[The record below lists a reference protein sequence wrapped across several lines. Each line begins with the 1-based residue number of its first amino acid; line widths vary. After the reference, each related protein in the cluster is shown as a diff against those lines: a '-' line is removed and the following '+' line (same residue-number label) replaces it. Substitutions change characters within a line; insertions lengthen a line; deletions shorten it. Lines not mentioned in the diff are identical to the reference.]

1 MKTNTMTISSPLLFG
16 NMTFTAEVTAQSQP
30 KLKKDG
36 TPKIIVQNKKRGR
49 KSEVYPIQV
58 SDIRR
63 FMDWFESNK
72 KWECYLIFVISCNL
86 ARRIGDT
93 LSLQW
98 KHFYDTKTGRFRK
111 DLLEI
116 IEDKTD
122 KLANPHINT
131 AVKNAIVKYLA
142 ETNVDPSENN
152 YENYVFTQVSGNYKG
167 RIMTADGY
175 RKCLKKAAVA
185 LGIDYNVGTHSTRKT
200 FGMLSRMLHAGDYD
214 SMALLGV
221 IYNHRDEKTT
231 RRYTGLTK
239 QKVDTYFDDMGSELV
254 LSNDNGKTCNVS
266 FGVYKVSWFGNT
278 LGEYNPDTSVLHFAA
293 QDVYGKS
300 VSAEVR
306 KEDGHLVVTIT
317 DWDYEE
323 FLPNGKQLIFYE
335 RK

>member
-16 NMTFTAEVTAQSQP
+16 NVTFTAEIPVQSQP

-167 RIMTADGY
+167 RVMTADGY

-239 QKVDTYFDDMGSELV
+239 QKVDTYFDDMGTFFDDYV
-254 LSNDNGKTCNVS
+254 TGGKTFTEVAETP
-266 FGVYKVSWFGNT
+266 VV
-278 LGEYNPDTSVLHFAA
+278 HI
-293 QDVYGKS
+293 DVNDLRDIIKMAYTAG
-300 VSAEVR
+300 AENSTTNDPTVHIDAIN
-306 KEDGHLVVTIT
+306 EIWAMIDGL
-317 DWDYEE
+317 
-323 FLPNGKQLIFYE
+323 K
-335 RK
+335 K

>member
-16 NMTFTAEVTAQSQP
+16 NMTFMAEVPAQSQP

-36 TPKIIVQNKKRGR
+36 MPKIIVQNKKRGR

-167 RIMTADGY
+167 RVMTADGY

-239 QKVDTYFDDMGSELV
+239 QKVDTYFDDMGTFFDDYV
-254 LSNDNGKTCNVS
+254 TGGKTFTEVAETP
-266 FGVYKVSWFGNT
+266 VV
-278 LGEYNPDTSVLHFAA
+278 HI
-293 QDVYGKS
+293 DVNDLRDIIKMAYTAG
-300 VSAEVR
+300 AENSTTNDPTVHIDAIN
-306 KEDGHLVVTIT
+306 EIWAMIDGL
-317 DWDYEE
+317 
-323 FLPNGKQLIFYE
+323 K
-335 RK
+335 K

>member
-1 MKTNTMTISSPLLFG
+1 
-16 NMTFTAEVTAQSQP
+16 MTFTAEVTAQSQP

-167 RIMTADGY
+167 RVMTADGY

-239 QKVDTYFDDMGSELV
+239 QKVDTYFDDMGTFFDDYV
-254 LSNDNGKTCNVS
+254 TGGKTFTEVAETP
-266 FGVYKVSWFGNT
+266 VV
-278 LGEYNPDTSVLHFAA
+278 HI
-293 QDVYGKS
+293 DVNDLRDIIKMAYTAG
-300 VSAEVR
+300 AENSTTNDPTVHIDAIN
-306 KEDGHLVVTIT
+306 EIWAMIDGL
-317 DWDYEE
+317 
-323 FLPNGKQLIFYE
+323 K
-335 RK
+335 K

>member
-16 NMTFTAEVTAQSQP
+16 NMTFTAEVPAQSQP

-36 TPKIIVQNKKRGR
+36 MPKIIVQNKKRGR
-49 KSEVYPIQV
+49 KSEVYPIQA

-167 RIMTADGY
+167 RVMTADGY

-239 QKVDTYFDDMGSELV
+239 QKVDTYFDDMGTFFDDYV
-254 LSNDNGKTCNVS
+254 TGGKTFTEVAETP
-266 FGVYKVSWFGNT
+266 VV
-278 LGEYNPDTSVLHFAA
+278 HI
-293 QDVYGKS
+293 DVNDLRDIIKMAYTAG
-300 VSAEVR
+300 AENSTTNDPTVHIDAIN
-306 KEDGHLVVTIT
+306 EIWAMIDGL
-317 DWDYEE
+317 
-323 FLPNGKQLIFYE
+323 K
-335 RK
+335 K

>member
-16 NMTFTAEVTAQSQP
+16 NMTFTAEVPVQSQP

-98 KHFYDTKTGRFRK
+98 KHFYDTKTGRIRK

-142 ETNVDPSENN
+142 ETNVVPSENN

-167 RIMTADGY
+167 RVMTADGY

-239 QKVDTYFDDMGSELV
+239 QKVDTYFDDMGTFFDDYV
-254 LSNDNGKTCNVS
+254 TGGKTFTEVAETP
-266 FGVYKVSWFGNT
+266 VV
-278 LGEYNPDTSVLHFAA
+278 HI
-293 QDVYGKS
+293 DVNDLRDIIKMAYTAG
-300 VSAEVR
+300 AENSTTNDPTVHIDAIN
-306 KEDGHLVVTIT
+306 EIWAMIDGL
-317 DWDYEE
+317 
-323 FLPNGKQLIFYE
+323 K
-335 RK
+335 K

>member
-1 MKTNTMTISSPLLFG
+1 MTLGAGCAIIIIVNKLLRG
-16 NMTFTAEVTAQSQP
+16 DYYEN
-30 KLKKDG
+30 KKKKKDG
-36 TPKIIVQNKKRGR
+36 MPKIIVQNKKRGR

-122 KLANPHINT
+122 KLANPHMNT

-167 RIMTADGY
+167 RVMTADGY

-239 QKVDTYFDDMGSELV
+239 QKVDTYFDDMGTFFDDYV
-254 LSNDNGKTCNVS
+254 TGGKTFTEVAETP
-266 FGVYKVSWFGNT
+266 VV
-278 LGEYNPDTSVLHFAA
+278 HI
-293 QDVYGKS
+293 DVNDLRDIIKMAYTAG
-300 VSAEVR
+300 AENSTTNDPTVHIDAIN
-306 KEDGHLVVTIT
+306 EIWAMIDGL
-317 DWDYEE
+317 
-323 FLPNGKQLIFYE
+323 K
-335 RK
+335 K

>member
-16 NMTFTAEVTAQSQP
+16 NMTFTAEVPAQSQP

-36 TPKIIVQNKKRGR
+36 MPKIIVQNKKRGR

-167 RIMTADGY
+167 RVMTADGY

-239 QKVDTYFDDMGSELV
+239 QKVDTYFDDMGTFFDDYV
-254 LSNDNGKTCNVS
+254 TGGKTFTEVAEAPVVHIDVNDLRDIIKMA
-266 FGVYKVSWFGNT
+266 Y
-278 LGEYNPDTSVLHFAA
+278 AA
-293 QDVYGKS
+293 G
-300 VSAEVR
+300 AENSTTNDPTVHIDAIN
-306 KEDGHLVVTIT
+306 EIWAMIDGL
-317 DWDYEE
+317 
-323 FLPNGKQLIFYE
+323 K
-335 RK
+335 K

>member
-16 NMTFTAEVTAQSQP
+16 NMTFTAEVPAQSQP

-36 TPKIIVQNKKRGR
+36 MPKIIVQNKKRGR

-98 KHFYDTKTGRFRK
+98 KHFYDTKTGRIRK

-142 ETNVDPSENN
+142 ETNVVPSENN

-167 RIMTADGY
+167 RVMTADGY

-239 QKVDTYFDDMGSELV
+239 QKVDTYFDDMGTFFDDYV
-254 LSNDNGKTCNVS
+254 TGGKTFTEVAETP
-266 FGVYKVSWFGNT
+266 VV
-278 LGEYNPDTSVLHFAA
+278 HI
-293 QDVYGKS
+293 DVNDLRDIIKMAYTAG
-300 VSAEVR
+300 AENSTTNDPTVHIDAIN
-306 KEDGHLVVTIT
+306 EIWAMIDGL
-317 DWDYEE
+317 
-323 FLPNGKQLIFYE
+323 K
-335 RK
+335 K

>member
-16 NMTFTAEVTAQSQP
+16 NMTFTAEVPAQSQP

-36 TPKIIVQNKKRGR
+36 MPKIIVQNKKRGR

-167 RIMTADGY
+167 RVMTADGY

-239 QKVDTYFDDMGSELV
+239 QKVDMYFDDMGNFFDDYVTGEKTYTEV
-254 LSNDNGKTCNVS
+254 AETPVVHIDVNDLRDIIKMA
-266 FGVYKVSWFGNT
+266 Y
-278 LGEYNPDTSVLHFAA
+278 AA
-293 QDVYGKS
+293 G
-300 VSAEVR
+300 AENASTIDPA
-306 KEDGHLVVTIT
+306 EHIDAINEIWAMIDGL
-317 DWDYEE
+317 
-323 FLPNGKQLIFYE
+323 K
-335 RK
+335 K

>member
-16 NMTFTAEVTAQSQP
+16 NMTFTAEVPAQSQP

-36 TPKIIVQNKKRGR
+36 MPKIIVQNKKRGR

-167 RIMTADGY
+167 RVMTADGY

-239 QKVDTYFDDMGSELV
+239 QKVDTYFDDMGTFFDDYV
-254 LSNDNGKTCNVS
+254 TGGKTFTEVAETP
-266 FGVYKVSWFGNT
+266 VV
-278 LGEYNPDTSVLHFAA
+278 HI
-293 QDVYGKS
+293 DVNDLRDIIKMAYTAG
-300 VSAEVR
+300 AENSTTNDPTVHIDAIN
-306 KEDGHLVVTIT
+306 EIWAMIDGL
-317 DWDYEE
+317 
-323 FLPNGKQLIFYE
+323 K
-335 RK
+335 K

>member
-16 NMTFTAEVTAQSQP
+16 NMTFTAEVSAQSQP

-167 RIMTADGY
+167 RVMTADGY

-239 QKVDTYFDDMGSELV
+239 QKVDTYFDDMGTFFDDYV
-254 LSNDNGKTCNVS
+254 TGGKTFTEVAETP
-266 FGVYKVSWFGNT
+266 VV
-278 LGEYNPDTSVLHFAA
+278 HI
-293 QDVYGKS
+293 DVNDLRDIIKMAYTAG
-300 VSAEVR
+300 AENSTTNDPTVHIDAIN
-306 KEDGHLVVTIT
+306 EIWAMIDGL
-317 DWDYEE
+317 
-323 FLPNGKQLIFYE
+323 K
-335 RK
+335 K

>member
-1 MKTNTMTISSPLLFG
+1 MTEKIKHSRLFLWFIQVLRVCGRELLLVFRDEG
-16 NMTFTAEVTAQSQP
+16 VVIFFLLLNA
-30 KLKKDG
+30 
-36 TPKIIVQNKKRGR
+36 
-49 KSEVYPIQV
+49 VYPVLYALIYNPEV
-58 SDIRR
+58 VRNEAVVVVDEGGR
-63 FMDWFESNK
+63 FAIPILSGHLGGAND
-72 KWECYLIFVISCNL
+72 L

-167 RIMTADGY
+167 RVMTADGY

-239 QKVDTYFDDMGSELV
+239 QKVDTYFDDMGTFFDDYV
-254 LSNDNGKTCNVS
+254 TGGKTFTEVAETP
-266 FGVYKVSWFGNT
+266 VV
-278 LGEYNPDTSVLHFAA
+278 HI
-293 QDVYGKS
+293 DVNDLRDIIKMAYTAG
-300 VSAEVR
+300 AENSTTNDPTVHIDAIN
-306 KEDGHLVVTIT
+306 EIWAMIDGL
-317 DWDYEE
+317 
-323 FLPNGKQLIFYE
+323 K
-335 RK
+335 K

>member
-1 MKTNTMTISSPLLFG
+1 MKINTMTISSPLLFG
-16 NMTFTAEVTAQSQP
+16 NMTFTAEVPAQSQP

-36 TPKIIVQNKKRGR
+36 MPKIIVQNKKRGR

-142 ETNVDPSENN
+142 ETNVDPSKNN

-167 RIMTADGY
+167 RVMTADGY

-239 QKVDTYFDDMGSELV
+239 QKVDTYFDDMGTFF
-254 LSNDNGKTCNVS
+254 D
-266 FGVYKVSWFGNT
+266 
-278 LGEYNPDTSVLHFAA
+278 D
-293 QDVYGKS
+293 
-300 VSAEVR
+300 
-306 KEDGHLVVTIT
+306 
-317 DWDYEE
+317 
-323 FLPNGKQLIFYE
+323 
-335 RK
+335 

>member
-16 NMTFTAEVTAQSQP
+16 NMTFTAEVPVQSQP

-98 KHFYDTKTGRFRK
+98 KHFYDIKTGRFRK

-167 RIMTADGY
+167 RVMTADGY
-175 RKCLKKAAVA
+175 RKCLKKAAVT

-239 QKVDTYFDDMGSELV
+239 QKVDTYFDDMGTFFDDYV
-254 LSNDNGKTCNVS
+254 TGGKTFTEVAETP
-266 FGVYKVSWFGNT
+266 VV
-278 LGEYNPDTSVLHFAA
+278 HI
-293 QDVYGKS
+293 DVNDLRDIIKMAYTAG
-300 VSAEVR
+300 AENSTTNDPTVHIDAIN
-306 KEDGHLVVTIT
+306 EIWAMIDGL
-317 DWDYEE
+317 
-323 FLPNGKQLIFYE
+323 K
-335 RK
+335 K

>member
-16 NMTFTAEVTAQSQP
+16 NVTFTAEIPVQSQP

-36 TPKIIVQNKKRGR
+36 TPKNIVQNKKRGR

-167 RIMTADGY
+167 RVMTADGY

-239 QKVDTYFDDMGSELV
+239 QKVDTYFDDMGTFFDDYV
-254 LSNDNGKTCNVS
+254 TGGKTFTEVAETP
-266 FGVYKVSWFGNT
+266 VV
-278 LGEYNPDTSVLHFAA
+278 HI
-293 QDVYGKS
+293 DVNDLRDIIKMAYTAG
-300 VSAEVR
+300 AENSTTNDPTVHIDAIN
-306 KEDGHLVVTIT
+306 EIWAMIDGL
-317 DWDYEE
+317 
-323 FLPNGKQLIFYE
+323 K
-335 RK
+335 K

>member
-16 NMTFTAEVTAQSQP
+16 NMTFTAEVSAQSQP

-167 RIMTADGY
+167 RVMTADGY

-239 QKVDTYFDDMGSELV
+239 QKVDTYFNDMGTFFDDYV
-254 LSNDNGKTCNVS
+254 TGGKTFTEVAETP
-266 FGVYKVSWFGNT
+266 VV
-278 LGEYNPDTSVLHFAA
+278 HI
-293 QDVYGKS
+293 DVNDLRDIIKMAYTAG
-300 VSAEVR
+300 AENSTTNDPTVHIDAIN
-306 KEDGHLVVTIT
+306 EIWAMIDGL
-317 DWDYEE
+317 
-323 FLPNGKQLIFYE
+323 K
-335 RK
+335 K

>member
-1 MKTNTMTISSPLLFG
+1 MKANTMTISSPLLFG
-16 NMTFTAEVTAQSQP
+16 NMTFTAEVPVQSQP

-63 FMDWFESNK
+63 FMDWFESKK

-167 RIMTADGY
+167 RVMTADGY

-239 QKVDTYFDDMGSELV
+239 QKVDTYFDDMGTFFDDYV
-254 LSNDNGKTCNVS
+254 TGGKTFTEVAETP
-266 FGVYKVSWFGNT
+266 VV
-278 LGEYNPDTSVLHFAA
+278 HI
-293 QDVYGKS
+293 DVNDLRDIIKMAYTAG
-300 VSAEVR
+300 AENSTTNDPTVHIDAIN
-306 KEDGHLVVTIT
+306 EIWAMIDGL
-317 DWDYEE
+317 
-323 FLPNGKQLIFYE
+323 K
-335 RK
+335 K

>member
-16 NMTFTAEVTAQSQP
+16 NMTFTAEVPVQSQP

-36 TPKIIVQNKKRGR
+36 TPKKFVQNKQRGK

-63 FMDWFESNK
+63 FMDYFETNK

-93 LSLQW
+93 LSLKW
-98 KHFYDTKTGRFRK
+98 KHFYDPKTGNFRK

-122 KLANPHINT
+122 KLANPHINS
-131 AVKNAIVKYLA
+131 AVKNAINKYLA
-142 ETNVDPSENN
+142 ETHVDPAADN

-167 RIMTADGY
+167 RVMTADGY

-239 QKVDTYFDDMGSELV
+239 QKVDTYFDDMGTFFDDYV
-254 LSNDNGKTCNVS
+254 TGGKTFTEVAETP
-266 FGVYKVSWFGNT
+266 VV
-278 LGEYNPDTSVLHFAA
+278 HI
-293 QDVYGKS
+293 DVNDLRDIIKMAYTAG
-300 VSAEVR
+300 AENSTTNDPTVHIDAIN
-306 KEDGHLVVTIT
+306 EIWAMIDGL
-317 DWDYEE
+317 
-323 FLPNGKQLIFYE
+323 K
-335 RK
+335 K

>member
-16 NMTFTAEVTAQSQP
+16 NMTFTAEVPVQSQP

-167 RIMTADGY
+167 RVMTADGY

-239 QKVDTYFDDMGSELV
+239 QKVDTYFDDMGTFFDDYV
-254 LSNDNGKTCNVS
+254 TGGKTFTEVAETP
-266 FGVYKVSWFGNT
+266 VV
-278 LGEYNPDTSVLHFAA
+278 HI
-293 QDVYGKS
+293 DVNDLRDIIKMAYTAG
-300 VSAEVR
+300 AENSTTNDPTVHIDAIN
-306 KEDGHLVVTIT
+306 EIWAMIDGL
-317 DWDYEE
+317 
-323 FLPNGKQLIFYE
+323 K
-335 RK
+335 K

>member
-167 RIMTADGY
+167 RVMTADGY

-239 QKVDTYFDDMGSELV
+239 QKVDTYFDDMGTFFDDYV
-254 LSNDNGKTCNVS
+254 TGGKTFTEVAETP
-266 FGVYKVSWFGNT
+266 VV
-278 LGEYNPDTSVLHFAA
+278 HI
-293 QDVYGKS
+293 DVNDLRDIIKMAYTAG
-300 VSAEVR
+300 AENSTTNDPTVHIDAIN
-306 KEDGHLVVTIT
+306 EIWAMIDGL
-317 DWDYEE
+317 
-323 FLPNGKQLIFYE
+323 K
-335 RK
+335 K

>member
-16 NMTFTAEVTAQSQP
+16 NMTFMAEVPVQSQP

-167 RIMTADGY
+167 RVMTADGY

-239 QKVDTYFDDMGSELV
+239 QKVDTYFDDMGTFFDDYV
-254 LSNDNGKTCNVS
+254 TGGKTFTEVAETP
-266 FGVYKVSWFGNT
+266 VV
-278 LGEYNPDTSVLHFAA
+278 HI
-293 QDVYGKS
+293 DVNDLRDIIKMAYTAG
-300 VSAEVR
+300 AENSTTNDPTVHIDAIN
-306 KEDGHLVVTIT
+306 EIWAMIDGL
-317 DWDYEE
+317 
-323 FLPNGKQLIFYE
+323 K
-335 RK
+335 K

>member
-16 NMTFTAEVTAQSQP
+16 NMTFTAEVPAQSQP

-167 RIMTADGY
+167 RVMTADGY

-239 QKVDTYFDDMGSELV
+239 QKVDTYFDDMGTFFDDYV
-254 LSNDNGKTCNVS
+254 TGGKTFTEVAETPVVHIDVNDLRDIIKMAYTA
-266 FGVYKVSWFGNT
+266 GVENSTTNDPTVHIDAINEIW
-278 LGEYNPDTSVLHFAA
+278 AMI
-293 QDVYGKS
+293 
-300 VSAEVR
+300 
-306 KEDGHLVVTIT
+306 DGL
-317 DWDYEE
+317 
-323 FLPNGKQLIFYE
+323 K
-335 RK
+335 K

>member
-16 NMTFTAEVTAQSQP
+16 NMTFMAEVPAQNQP

-36 TPKIIVQNKKRGR
+36 TPKIIVQNKKCGR

-167 RIMTADGY
+167 RVMTADGY

-239 QKVDTYFDDMGSELV
+239 QKVDTYFDDMGTFFDDYV
-254 LSNDNGKTCNVS
+254 TGGKTFTEVAETP
-266 FGVYKVSWFGNT
+266 VV
-278 LGEYNPDTSVLHFAA
+278 HI
-293 QDVYGKS
+293 DVNDLRDIIKMAYTAG
-300 VSAEVR
+300 AENSTTNDPTVHIDAIN
-306 KEDGHLVVTIT
+306 EIWAMIDGL
-317 DWDYEE
+317 
-323 FLPNGKQLIFYE
+323 K
-335 RK
+335 K

>member
-1 MKTNTMTISSPLLFG
+1 MKTNTITISSPILFG
-16 NMTFTAEVTAQSQP
+16 TMTFTEEVTAQSQT

-167 RIMTADGY
+167 RVMTADGY

-239 QKVDTYFDDMGSELV
+239 QKVDTYFDDMGTFFDDYV
-254 LSNDNGKTCNVS
+254 TGGKTFTEVAETP
-266 FGVYKVSWFGNT
+266 VV
-278 LGEYNPDTSVLHFAA
+278 HI
-293 QDVYGKS
+293 DVNDLRDIIKMAYTAG
-300 VSAEVR
+300 AENSTTNDPTVHIDAIN
-306 KEDGHLVVTIT
+306 EIWAMIDGL
-317 DWDYEE
+317 
-323 FLPNGKQLIFYE
+323 K
-335 RK
+335 K